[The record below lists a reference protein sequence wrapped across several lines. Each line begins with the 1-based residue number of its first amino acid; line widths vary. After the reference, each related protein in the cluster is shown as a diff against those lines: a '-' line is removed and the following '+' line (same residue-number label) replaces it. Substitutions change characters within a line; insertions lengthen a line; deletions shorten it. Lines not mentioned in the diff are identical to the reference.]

1 MIKNRV
7 ERYAFYIILSIL
19 SGVLASSVVYLIN
32 YKLNVLVEMGNI
44 LSKTLSLI
52 TAAIVGLLIKRYVDL
67 QDKIRDLDLPKKT
80 PPKIVA
86 SFEGQRDEYFK
97 LIERNSM
104 TYLYLGTGLLLVLLC
119 MVMPLESLKKVLDI
133 GYFISVDTGFT
144 ITTLIYLLC
153 LGFEVVKVTE
163 SARKMKR
170 YFDGLIATE
179 ISRQELIDALNKS
192 LREQRGSDTKE
203 GPKVRENKEFNLRGY
218 IESLENKKNDDA
230 N

>member
-67 QDKIRDLDLPKKT
+67 QDKIRDLDLPKKNT
-80 PPKIVA
+80 PKIVA

-119 MVMPLESLKKVLDI
+119 MVMPLESL
-133 GYFISVDTGFT
+133 
-144 ITTLIYLLC
+144 
-153 LGFEVVKVTE
+153 
-163 SARKMKR
+163 
-170 YFDGLIATE
+170 
-179 ISRQELIDALNKS
+179 
-192 LREQRGSDTKE
+192 
-203 GPKVRENKEFNLRGY
+203 
-218 IESLENKKNDDA
+218 
-230 N
+230 

>member
-104 TYLYLGTGLLLVLLC
+104 TYLYLGTGLLWFYCAWLC
-119 MVMPLESLKKVLDI
+119 PWNHLRKCSILAILSL
-133 GYFISVDTGFT
+133 
-144 ITTLIYLLC
+144 
-153 LGFEVVKVTE
+153 
-163 SARKMKR
+163 
-170 YFDGLIATE
+170 
-179 ISRQELIDALNKS
+179 
-192 LREQRGSDTKE
+192 
-203 GPKVRENKEFNLRGY
+203 
-218 IESLENKKNDDA
+218 
-230 N
+230 

>member
-80 PPKIVA
+80 PL
-86 SFEGQRDEYFK
+86 R
-97 LIERNSM
+97 
-104 TYLYLGTGLLLVLLC
+104 LLL
-119 MVMPLESLKKVLDI
+119 
-133 GYFISVDTGFT
+133 
-144 ITTLIYLLC
+144 
-153 LGFEVVKVTE
+153 
-163 SARKMKR
+163 
-170 YFDGLIATE
+170 
-179 ISRQELIDALNKS
+179 AL
-192 LREQRGSDTKE
+192 
-203 GPKVRENKEFNLRGY
+203 KVREM
-218 IESLENKKNDDA
+218 STSS
-230 N
+230 